1 MSYCRKIGER
11 TFFSFRTYFFS
22 IDDGW
27 IRLGLDAGPGRLLGE
42 NGWISKCKSFIHSLE
57 VVNDCAERGVKLIT
71 DFNDVTKYVQQQQY
85 LFQVIFGFK

>member
-1 MSYCRKIGER
+1 MVG
-11 TFFSFRTYFFS
+11 FQN
-22 IDDGW
+22 
-27 IRLGLDAGPGRLLGE
+27 L
-42 NGWISKCKSFIHSLE
+42 KSFIHSLE